1 MNLKSPAVRR
11 YLLRLLLASLIYMLA
26 VFLTFHVLYHGKL
39 PIPAALGMAAIP
51 SIPLV
56 GIIVVNGLYLKEE
69 TDDFQRELFIKS
81 LLWAAGGTLAVT
93 SFWSFVHLFA
103 HFPPPDGFHPFVLFW
118 LIVGLSN
125 YPLRRYYGSG
135 KSNE

>member
-1 MNLKSPAVRR
+1 MNLQSFAVRR
-11 YLLRLLLASLIYMLA
+11 YLRRLALAVAVYLVS

-39 PIPAALGMAAIP
+39 HLPAALGLAAIP

-56 GIIVVNGLYLKEE
+56 AIIIVIGLYLKEE
-69 TDDFQRELFIKS
+69 TDDFQREIYIKT
-81 LLWAAGGTLAVT
+81 LLWAAGITLAVT

-118 LIVGLSN
+118 LIVLLSD
-125 YPLRRYYGSG
+125 YPLRRFYGSG
-135 KSNE
+135 QGDE